1 MHYLLGSLLLLGIW
15 ILIFVSKKE
24 LRKEMLIASLLVTP
38 AALSEVF
45 FVPGYW
51 LPDTIGNPKLSV
63 EDFIFTFAI
72 GGIIAVI
79 YELFMKGKVKHQ
91 RLCNCFN
98 GGLLPGLIL
107 SIGVIAI
114 FLAYAIFKISKL
126 APDGVNFMYAVYIGI
141 AVNVVLMAITRPD
154 LKSKILYSGLLFG
167 LFYFLFFSV
176 FAFFIPDFIMHWN
189 LNNLS
194 GLILLGVPLEEI
206 IWAFGVGA
214 FLGPIYEYLLS
225 IKLTERR

>member
-1 MHYLLGSLLLLGIW
+1 MHYLLGSLFLLTVWL
-15 ILIFVSKKE
+15 LIFISQKK
-24 LRKEMLIASLLVTP
+24 LRKEMLLASILVTP

-63 EDFIFTFAI
+63 EDFIFTFAV
-72 GGIIAVI
+72 GGIVAVV

-91 RLCNCFN
+91 RLCNCFS
-98 GGLLPGLIL
+98 GRFLQGLIL
-107 SIGVIAI
+107 GVGVIAI
-114 FLAYAIFKISKL
+114 FLAYTLLNI
-126 APDGVNFMYAVYIGI
+126 NFMYATYIGI
-141 AVNVVLMAITRPD
+141 IVNVILMAITRPD
-154 LKSKILYSGLLFG
+154 LVKKVLYSGLLFG
-167 LFYFLFFSV
+167 LFYFLFFSI
-176 FAFFIPDFIMHWN
+176 FDFFIPDFIKHWN

-194 GLILLGVPLEEI
+194 GVILLGVPIEEI
-206 IWAFGVGA
+206 IWAFGIGA